1 VLCGGPALTRLR
13 RITMDKY
20 TYEDKIKCLEAFE
33 KKFEDVLDDVETDG
47 PRSDLWLYN
56 KLWCARYHAF
66 KLDAEDIVY
75 DLTDA
80 MFYLAQKISEEYK
93 EDNHG

>member
-1 VLCGGPALTRLR
+1 
-13 RITMDKY
+13 MDKY
-20 TYEDKIKCLEAFE
+20 TYEDKVKYLEAFE
-33 KKFEDVLDDVETDG
+33 KKFEDVLDDVEADG

-56 KLWCARYHAF
+56 KLWCAKCDAF
-66 KLDAEDIVY
+66 EHDVEDAVY

-93 EDNHG
+93 EDSHE